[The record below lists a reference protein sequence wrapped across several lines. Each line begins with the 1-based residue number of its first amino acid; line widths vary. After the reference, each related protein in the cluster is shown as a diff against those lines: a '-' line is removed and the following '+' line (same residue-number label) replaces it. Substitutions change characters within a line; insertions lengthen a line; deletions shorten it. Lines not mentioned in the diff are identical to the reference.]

1 MSPPQS
7 PHTTGAADAPRTAR
21 GSAAWRRL
29 RAVLPWLL
37 GLAILAW
44 LFRRVPLDAVVAA
57 LAGGPWLG
65 LTAYVAA
72 ELAALLLVDAWAT
85 EVTLRACGGSPPF
98 RQVLAMRGATY
109 LLNLLHFAA
118 GQGAFGWYLA
128 RSGRGGWSAGGALL
142 LLFVTQGLALVLVL
156 TLGLLLAPAWLASR
170 ALPIAGLALAGIS
183 AYLLVVAT
191 APRWAGRVPLLRPLL
206 AAGIR
211 GHLIGVAARLPHMAI
226 LVLLNWGV
234 YRVWGMPVPL
244 RFGVAVWPLLM
255 LVSALPITPAGLGTV
270 QALQISLFAPWA
282 GGGDLVTRQAA
293 VLALTVAQYALALL
307 LQAAIGAWCLR
318 ALRGHSLSSSS
329 T

>member
-1 MSPPQS
+1 MSSPPP
-7 PHTTGAADAPRTAR
+7 PHATGAADAAVAAPR
-21 GSAAWRRL
+21 GGAWRRL
-29 RAVLPWLL
+29 RAILPWLL
-37 GLAILAW
+37 GLAILVW
-44 LFRRVPLDAVVAA
+44 LFRRVPVDAVVAA

-72 ELAALLLVDAWAT
+72 ELAVLLVVDAWAT

-109 LLNLLHFAA
+109 LLNLVHFAA
-118 GQGAFGWYLA
+118 GQGVFGWYLA
-128 RSGRGGWSAGGALL
+128 KSGRGGWSAGGALL
-142 LLFVTQGLALVLVL
+142 LLFVTQGLALVVVL
-156 TLGLLLAPAWLASR
+156 AFGLLLAPAWLASR
-170 ALPIAGLALAGIS
+170 GLPLAGLALAGI
-183 AYLLVVAT
+183 AGYLVVVGT

-206 AAGIR
+206 AAGLP
-211 GHLIGVAARLPHMAI
+211 GHLMGVAARLPHMVL

-244 RFGVAVWPLLM
+244 RFGLAVWPLLM

-270 QALQISLFAPWA
+270 QALQMSLFAPWA
-282 GGGDLVTRQAA
+282 PGGDLATRQAA

-318 ALRGHSLSSSS
+318 TLRFDQLRTS
-329 T
+329 